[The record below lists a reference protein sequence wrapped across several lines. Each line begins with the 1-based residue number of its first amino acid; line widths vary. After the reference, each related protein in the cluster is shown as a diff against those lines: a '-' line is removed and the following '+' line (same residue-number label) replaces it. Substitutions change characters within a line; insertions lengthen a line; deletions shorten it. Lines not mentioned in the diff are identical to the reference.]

1 MCGYCQC
8 STCART
14 GVETRRTDTDARLE
28 AARCGETR
36 PVPVKTVKP
45 TRILADTREES
56 IYAAFIVDLLSD
68 PTRVQLLGGLRPTE
82 TSISQDHVAEPHRG
96 RVGPRC

>member
-1 MCGYCQC
+1 MRLLPMQYVRPYGCRNK
-8 STCART
+8 TDRHRCA
-14 GVETRRTDTDARLE
+14 AE

-56 IYAAFIVDLLSD
+56 IYAAFIVTYLATQPEFS
-68 PTRVQLLGGLRPTE
+68 
-82 TSISQDHVAEPHRG
+82 S
-96 RVGPRC
+96 